1 MDLAHRRFRINMK
14 QNNCLLGDK
23 SFSEEAVYSHFVIT
37 VYDSF
42 T

>member
-1 MDLAHRRFRINMK
+1 MDLAHRHFGINK

-37 VYDSF
+37 VYDSL